1 MSKRRNDT
9 SWEQTRWI
17 IRRWKSNNPTR
28 LYSKRVLTA
37 VNSAVKLIG
46 RVTLLVQL
54 QPRISE
60 AEQKILITT
69 EKGIECLLGIDILE
83 TKKMCNDFFRRVLIQ
98 SI

>member
-17 IRRWKSNNPTR
+17 IRRWK
-28 LYSKRVLTA
+28 YSKRVLTA

-54 QPRISE
+54 QPRIPA

-83 TKKMCNDFFRRVLIQ
+83 TKKNVY
-98 SI
+98 